1 MQSADDRLGSDTHEA
16 DGNTINPFGAANAYD
31 FENHMTQH
39 GLVTVVYDG
48 DGNRVS
54 ETVGGV
60 TTNYL
65 VDTQNPTGYAQVVD
79 ELQSGTVTRTY
90 GYGLERIDENQL
102 LNSAWAPSFY
112 GYDGHGSVREL
123 TNAAGAVT
131 DSYDYDAFGNLIN
144 STGSTP
150 NNYLFAG
157 EQYDPTLNLYYN
169 RARYYNTTTGRFWSM
184 DTVEGNT
191 HDPLS
196 LHKYLYVANN
206 APNLAD
212 PSGQDFDLGSTL
224 AAVGDALTIAGQA
237 VVQFGT
243 VLGNIYYTL
252 GPALPLIV
260 EKGFFYLAAG
270 AVVTQVLAGA
280 PDALRA
286 IDNLANNIQSYNGQ
300 FSAGPGPRGIQVGRA
315 AQQNLGDGFPVFDN
329 FDPETGE
336 GTQIYSTTQIQ
347 TTQQFIAAVRAK
359 ASQFQRGFDA
369 TDTFSGK
376 DSAGNPFRFEKTQVT
391 SRNMLVVTP
400 ANRNF
405 PLSRVATELEQLE
418 AEFGLEEIVVEESQ
432 GLAP

>member
-1 MQSADDRLGSDTHEA
+1 VVSESGKVRVAVGIVLIRAPGGRRRIAFSSSAVNS
-16 DGNTINPFGAANAYD
+16 FGIANAYD
-31 FENHMTQH
+31 FENHMITH
-39 GLVTVVYDG
+39 GGVTIVYDG

-65 VDTQNPTGYAQVVD
+65 VDTVTPTGYAQVVD
-79 ELQSGTVTRTY
+79 ELQGGTVTRTY
-90 GYGLERIDENQL
+90 AYGLERINENQI
-102 LNSAWAPSFY
+102 LNSAWTPSFY
-112 GYDGHGSVREL
+112 GYDGHGSVRQL
-123 TNAAGAVT
+123 TNSAGGVT
-131 DSYDYDAFGNLIN
+131 DRYDYDAFGNLIN
-144 STGSTP
+144 QTGSTP

-157 EQYDPTLNLYYN
+157 EQYDSALSLYYN

-300 FSAGPGPRGIQVGRA
+300 FSAAKSRGWV
-315 AQQNLGDGFPVFDN
+315 PC
-329 FDPETGE
+329 
-336 GTQIYSTTQIQ
+336 
-347 TTQQFIAAVRAK
+347 VR
-359 ASQFQRGFDA
+359 
-369 TDTFSGK
+369 
-376 DSAGNPFRFEKTQVT
+376 
-391 SRNMLVVTP
+391 
-400 ANRNF
+400 
-405 PLSRVATELEQLE
+405 
-418 AEFGLEEIVVEESQ
+418 
-432 GLAP
+432 